1 LVGADGAT
9 HHGVFDLAYM
19 RSIPNMIVASP
30 MNEEELRDLMYTAQ
44 LEDSKGCWS
53 IRYPRGEGVMVNW
66 KTPFK
71 KIRIGTGR
79 KVRSGNDIAFLTIGP
94 MGNQALKAI
103 EKLEAEGI
111 SAALYD
117 MRFVKPLDEM
127 LLHEVFSKFKKV
139 ITVEDGCIQGGM
151 GSAVLEF
158 MADNGYQAQV
168 KRLGVPDRF
177 VDHGTQ
183 NELYAECGYDVN
195 GMVQT
200 AQELMAKEKSM
211 SAVG

>member
-1 LVGADGAT
+1 
-9 HHGVFDLAYM
+9 
-19 RSIPNMIVASP
+19 
-30 MNEEELRDLMYTAQ
+30 
-44 LEDSKGCWS
+44 
-53 IRYPRGEGVMVNW
+53 
-66 KTPFK
+66 
-71 KIRIGTGR
+71 
-79 KVRSGNDIAFLTIGP
+79 
-94 MGNQALKAI
+94 
-103 EKLEAEGI
+103 
-111 SAALYD
+111 
-117 MRFVKPLDEM
+117 
-127 LLHEVFSKFKKV
+127 
-139 ITVEDGCIQGGM
+139 M